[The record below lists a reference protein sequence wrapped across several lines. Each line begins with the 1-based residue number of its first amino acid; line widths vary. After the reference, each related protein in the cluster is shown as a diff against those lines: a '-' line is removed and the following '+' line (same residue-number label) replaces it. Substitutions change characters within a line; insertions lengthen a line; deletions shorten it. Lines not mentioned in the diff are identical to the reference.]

1 MLRILK
7 GLRRKVTP
15 FRIWPLL
22 AAALVCA
29 FVFVEVQPAS
39 AHTSNVRLLQRDL
52 AGLDY
57 LPMSGVDGIYGK
69 QTTAAVRHFQKD
81 RCLKVDGDAGNKTM
95 TILQGL
101 VELVQFHAGTP
112 QDRDYGPKTIAAVKK
127 YQKKHGLVADGI
139 AGPKTMAAMG
149 IQRVIHC

>member
-1 MLRILK
+1 MLRILNTLK
-7 GLRRKVTP
+7 HKITP
-15 FRIWPLL
+15 FRVWPLL

-57 LPMSGVDGIYGK
+57 LPTSGVDGIYGP

-95 TILQGL
+95 SALQGL
-101 VELVQFHAGTP
+101 VKAVQKKVGTTP
-112 QDRDYGPKTIAAVKK
+112 DGDYGSETIAAVRR
-127 YQKKHGLVADGI
+127 YQVPRHFGGNGI
-139 AGPKTMAAMG
+139 ADARTMASLG
-149 IQRVIHC
+149 IPRVRHC